1 MKRRRFFKT
10 GLAAALA
17 PGTASAALARAA
29 DVRTP
34 DDAAEAAQ
42 SVLEPQR
49 RLPVLAETDVAVVG
63 GGIAGVAAAV
73 AAARLGVKVCLF
85 EKESL
90 PGGLATLG
98 NVVVYLPLCDGY
110 GAQVSGGLS
119 EELLR
124 LSVRQRPNAI
134 PACWQKD
141 ADTAER
147 AGKRFRAEFNAWD
160 CALDLEALLL
170 KEGVELWYDTRF
182 CDVIR
187 GDRGIDCLVLEN
199 KSGRF
204 AVRTRTVVDASGDA
218 DVCARVGAP
227 TVSLN
232 TNVRAGWF
240 FAFDGKRILR
250 VALSKAFTQ
259 DGSKSARDPLAYD
272 GTDGRQVTQQ
282 LLDTRQMQRER
293 LQTLRQKNPAVEPV
307 NLNTLPDFRMTRRLR
322 GKVEIR
328 AEDMGRWFE
337 DTVGLFANWRKKGPV
352 YPVPFRSL
360 YAPEV
365 ANLIT
370 AGRCISSVGA
380 AWDQARAIPAC
391 AVTGESAGA
400 AAGMLV
406 KAKATA
412 FAALPVDQL
421 QAALRRQGV
430 ILDPELAKRAGERAA
445 AVDRTADPKAH

>member
-1 MKRRRFFKT
+1 MERRRFFKA
-10 GLAAALA
+10 GLVTVLSPGAVSLA
-17 PGTASAALARAA
+17 FGQNRDAN
-29 DVRTP
+29 
-34 DDAAEAAQ
+34 AAEPTGSAQ
-42 SVLEPQR
+42 SVREPER
-49 RLPVLAETDVAVVG
+49 RLPVLAEADVAVIG

-85 EKESL
+85 EKECL

-98 NVVVYLPLCDGY
+98 NVVIYLPLCDGY
-110 GAQVSGGLS
+110 GAQVSGGLC

-124 LSVRQRPNAI
+124 LSVQHRPSAI

-147 AGKRFRAEFNAWD
+147 AGKRYRVEFNPWD
-160 CALDLEALLL
+160 FALDMEELLL
-170 KEGVELWYDTRF
+170 KEGVEIWYDTRF

-187 GDRGIDCLVLEN
+187 GDGGIKHLILEN

-204 AVRTRTVVDASGDA
+204 AVHARTVVDASGDA
-218 DVCARVGAP
+218 DVCARAGTP

-240 FAFDGKRILR
+240 FAYDGKRILR
-250 VALSKAFTQ
+250 VALSKGFTQ
-259 DGSKSARDPLAYD
+259 DGSKSRNDPLAYD
-272 GTDGRQVTQQ
+272 GTNGRDVTRQ
-282 LLDTRQMQRER
+282 LLGTRQMQRER
-293 LQTLRQKNPAVEPV
+293 LQLLRKKAANTEPV

-322 GKVEIR
+322 GKVEVS
-328 AEDMGRWFE
+328 ASDMGRWFE

-360 YAPEV
+360 YAPDV

-370 AGRCISSVGA
+370 AGRCMSSVGVV
-380 AWDQARAIPAC
+380 WDQARAIPAC
-391 AVTGESAGA
+391 AVTGEAAGTA
-400 AAGMLV
+400 AAMLV
-406 KAKATA
+406 KAKAPA

-430 ILDPELAKRAGERAA
+430 PLDPALAKRARERASTI
-445 AVDRTADPKAH
+445 DGTADPAAH